1 MKKTVNKSFSEDWL
15 PVKQIAN
22 GIITTDDGYFV
33 TGVKVQPKN
42 IFMLDKT
49 QQDGIIYNLRNF
61 YNSLD
66 FEFWEIVADRP
77 VDINAY
83 LANLQI
89 MYNHS
94 SDQSTRKMI
103 MEDINKAN
111 EFMSPSYH
119 VVDTEY
125 YILFKEKKMELVQK
139 KIHNIISGLA
149 NCSLNSVQVSND
161 DLRMLLDNFLNGGTT
176 TLFGMVMS

>member
-1 MKKTVNKSFSEDWL
+1 MKNKVVSKYSDDWI
-15 PVKQIAN
+15 PVKQITN

-42 IFMLDKT
+42 IFMLEKT

-61 YNSLD
+61 YNSID

-83 LANLQI
+83 LASLQI
-89 MYNHS
+89 MYNNSH
-94 SDQSTRKMI
+94 DQYKRKLI
-103 MEDINKAN
+103 IQDIEKAN
-111 EFMSPSYH
+111 EFMSVSYH

-125 YILFKEKKMELVQK
+125 FILFKEKKAELVQK
-139 KIHNIISGLA
+139 KLHNIISGLA
-149 NCSLNSVQVSND
+149 SCSLNSVQVSND
-161 DLRMLLDNFLNGGTT
+161 DLRMLLDNFFNGGIKTT
-176 TLFGMVMS
+176 FGMVMG